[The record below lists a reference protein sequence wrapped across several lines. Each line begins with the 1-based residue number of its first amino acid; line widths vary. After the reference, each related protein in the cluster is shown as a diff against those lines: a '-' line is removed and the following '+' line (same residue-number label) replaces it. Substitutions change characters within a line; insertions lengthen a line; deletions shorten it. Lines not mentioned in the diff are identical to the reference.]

1 MKSARPFSEETRQVV
16 HIAMGGF
23 ALVLRFVPWWQAALL
38 AGAALAFN
46 LLVLPRVGAQLYRPS
61 DHTRRFPAGI
71 LLYPIAVLLLV
82 LLFPYRLDIAA
93 AAWGILAVGD
103 GMATIVGRRVD
114 GRRIPWN
121 REKTVA
127 GSVALFLFGGLAG
140 ALLAWWCRP
149 AVTPPAYLWFSLAA
163 PFVAS
168 LAAAFV
174 ETVPIRLDDN
184 LSVPAASAGVL
195 WVLSLVSEDLVRSA
209 IASAA
214 HSIVPAIAVNVI
226 VAWLGYRARTVSVRG
241 AVCGAVIGVLIA
253 ISAGWAGWTLL
264 LVTFLAAS
272 LTSRLGLRHKTLLGI
287 AEGRGGRRGAGN
299 AIANTGL
306 AAIAALMSMLT
317 YAHDAALVAFTA
329 ALAAGGSDT
338 IASEIGKAWGR
349 RTYLVSSFRA
359 VKPGTSGAVSVEGTA
374 AGLLGALFL
383 AAVAVWLGLIPA
395 SACLPVVAGATIG
408 SLVESLLGATL
419 EGPGILNNDVL
430 NFLNTAVAAIAAV
443 FLTGAAG

>member
-1 MKSARPFSEETRQVV
+1 MKPARPFSEESRQVV
-16 HIAMGGF
+16 HMAMGGF

-38 AGAALAFN
+38 AITALAFN
-46 LLVLPRVGAQLYRPS
+46 LLVLPRVGSQLYRPS
-61 DHTRRFPAGI
+61 DHTRRFAAGI
-71 LLYPIAVLLLV
+71 LLYPIAVLVLV

-103 GMATIVGRRVD
+103 GMATIVGRRIG

-140 ALLAWWCRP
+140 SLLAWWCRP

-214 HSIVPAIAVNVI
+214 HSILPAIGVNVI
-226 VAWLGYRARTVSVRG
+226 VAWLGHRARTVSVSG
-241 AVCGAVIGVLIA
+241 AVCGSVIGVLIA
-253 ISAGWAGWTLL
+253 ISAGWRGWTLL
-264 LVTFLAAS
+264 LVTFLSAS

-287 AEGRGGRRGAGN
+287 AEERGGRRGAGN
-299 AIANTGL
+299 AIANTGI
-306 AAIAALMSMLT
+306 AAVAALMSMLT
-317 YAHDAALVAFTA
+317 YAHDLALVAFTA
-329 ALAAGGSDT
+329 ALTAGGSDT

-349 RTYLVSSFRA
+349 RTYLVPSFRA
-359 VKPGTSGAVSVEGTA
+359 VKPGTSGAVSVEGTG
-374 AGLLGALFL
+374 AGLLGALLL
-383 AAVAVWLGLIPA
+383 AAVAVGLGLIPA
-395 SACLPVVAGATIG
+395 RACLPIVAGATIG

-430 NFLNTAVAAIAAV
+430 NFLNTAVAAMAAV
-443 FLTGAAG
+443 LLTGAAG